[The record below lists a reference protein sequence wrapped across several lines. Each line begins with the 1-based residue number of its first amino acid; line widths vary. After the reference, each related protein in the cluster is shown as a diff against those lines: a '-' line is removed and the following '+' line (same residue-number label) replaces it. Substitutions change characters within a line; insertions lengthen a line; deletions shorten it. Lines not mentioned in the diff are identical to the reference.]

1 MSAICRVGWFLFTL
15 CVVAFLI
22 APLLLL
28 VLFSF
33 GENRL
38 TTFPMGGLTLS
49 WYREVIDWPNFW
61 RAFENSVWVSG
72 SVGAISTLTG
82 TLFALFLLRVRARWT
97 VPALIGFSFPLMIPP
112 LVIGIALLSS
122 YTQVGFDLGLL
133 SVIFAHLVIT
143 QPFVILVVYTRL
155 LGFDYA
161 MVDAARDCGA
171 GPIRIFFT
179 VILPEIRNSVIGA
192 GLIAAALSLDD
203 FIITFFTIGGGNTLS
218 TLIWGMLRTT
228 IDPGINV
235 VGTFIIMLTVG
246 MTLIALWVTRYR
258 G

>member
-1 MSAICRVGWFLFTL
+1 MTTVQRAGWFVFTL
-15 CVVAFLI
+15 CVVVFLI

-49 WYREVIDWPNFW
+49 WYEKVIDWSSFW
-61 RAFENSVWVSG
+61 SAFENSAWVSG
-72 SVGAISTLTG
+72 SVGAVSTITG
-82 TLFALFLLRVRARWT
+82 TLFALFLLRMRARWA
-97 VPALIGFSFPLMIPP
+97 VPMLIAFSFPLMIPP
-112 LVIGIALLSS
+112 LVIGFALLSS

-155 LGFDYA
+155 LGFDFA

-171 GPIRIFFT
+171 RPVRIFFT
-179 VILPEIRNSVIGA
+179 VILPQIRNSVIGA
-192 GLIAAALSLDD
+192 ALIAAALSLDD

-235 VGTFIIMLTVG
+235 VGTFIILLTVG
-246 MTLIALWVTRYR
+246 MTLVALWVTRYR